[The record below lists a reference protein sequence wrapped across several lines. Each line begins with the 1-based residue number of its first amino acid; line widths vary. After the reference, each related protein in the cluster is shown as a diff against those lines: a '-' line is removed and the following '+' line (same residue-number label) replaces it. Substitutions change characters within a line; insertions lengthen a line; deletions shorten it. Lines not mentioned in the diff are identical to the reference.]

1 MNKSDLR
8 DGMVLVH
15 RNWNKVDYYKGYM
28 VDFESEEIMK
38 MDKYNDDLTYN
49 KKYDFWDIYARL

>member
-1 MNKSDLR
+1 
-8 DGMVLVH
+8 
-15 RNWNKVDYYKGYM
+15 M

>member
-1 MNKSDLR
+1 MNKGDLKN
-8 DGMVLVH
+8 GMTLVL
-15 RNWNKVDYYKGYM
+15 RNGCKVDYHKGYM
-28 VDFESEEIMK
+28 LDFYSEVIMK